1 MNHSQRMIR
10 AGGACGV
17 LGIVAYLV
25 LAIADPY
32 IGPETKTAQEFLAAW
47 GTPQYI
53 AINMALHF
61 AFAGAAVLWLVSLVG
76 LRRLLNSESPSLIVE
91 VGTLLGIIAC
101 AVMAQMMIIQGSVMS
116 KMGQAFVSATTESA
130 RESAVALYRGLRF
143 IDYGMDLTFDLF
155 FFTGWIL
162 LAFKML
168 RHRNFGK
175 VFGGIGLI
183 LFGLAAIMNLRA
195 APDPP
200 AFDVGPIAA
209 LWVLAVYVQM
219 LRVAKSVTAGVPRE
233 TPLELHALANASG
246 LSVCEREGAD

>member
-1 MNHSQRMIR
+1 M
-10 AGGACGV
+10 
-17 LGIVAYLV
+17 
-25 LAIADPY
+25 
-32 IGPETKTAQEFLAAW
+32 
-47 GTPQYI
+47 
-53 AINMALHF
+53 
-61 AFAGAAVLWLVSLVG
+61 
-76 LRRLLNSESPSLIVE
+76 

-116 KMGQAFVSATTESA
+116 KMGQAFISATTESA

-162 LAFKML
+162 LAIQML

-183 LFGLAAIMNLRA
+183 LFVLAGVMNLRA

-219 LRVAKSVTAGVPRE
+219 LRVANSVTASAKSEPGDESNPTLLV
-233 TPLELHALANASG
+233 H
-246 LSVCEREGAD
+246 